1 MRMTRALTLSAVSLV
16 GGLLL
21 WWIAAMA
28 GMAIFSGLGI
38 PASLSL
44 VPGYLYTYVVWGTFF
59 AVRFLAIGWGVCVV
73 VVGAIVLVATGRRGP
88 ARPADPR
95 IGPTASDPTSPDS
108 TWPGPTSP
116 DRS

>member
-1 MRMTRALTLSAVSLV
+1 MRMTRALRFSAVSLV
-16 GGLLL
+16 GGLVL

-59 AVRFLAIGWGVCVV
+59 AVRYLSIGWGVCVV
-73 VVGAIVLVATGRRGP
+73 VVGAIILVATGRRGP

-116 DRS
+116 DRC

>member
-16 GGLLL
+16 GGLVL

-28 GMAIFSGLGI
+28 GMAIFGGLGI

-59 AVRFLAIGWGVCVV
+59 AVRYLSIGWGCALSSSARSSWSPP
-73 VVGAIVLVATGRRGP
+73 GGEAPR
-88 ARPADPR
+88 ARPTPA
-95 IGPTASDPTSPDS
+95 
-108 TWPGPTSP
+108 
-116 DRS
+116 